1 MTYVDNLVPE
11 VKEKA
16 ETAQSIIDR
25 IKTKISSAS
34 ESGELQDPTD
44 ITQWFGETYKKSA
57 SGIRPDA
64 PVKPISIVE
73 QTIQKCDELAIK
85 GKTFHDEYIVRG
97 NQALYELLADI
108 YGLAIAIDKSVH
120 KETILKKLRAIL
132 KERDQKVQINTPAL
146 TILVKYVVGADRKR
160 ASNYSRVLAVAMAE
174 NLSANELA
182 DYISRRGGISQI
194 HEVES
199 KYEAK
204 ILGSKISKERL
215 DLCREFFNY
224 SHWTNKGS
232 FKYDEP
238 IVVHNFDKT
247 NGAESANFCFFMT
260 VYDYQNDV
268 YRIIDG
274 HDFGK
279 TYEDS
284 ILRMIIK
291 TFPNDP
297 EVIKNGLNRFKEKL
311 LSIDTVSDSQKDML
325 RKGLA
330 KSSEALEVA

>member
-108 YGLAIAIDKSVH
+108 YGLAIAIDKSDH

-199 KYEAK
+199 KYQAK
-204 ILGSKISKERL
+204 ILGSRISKERL
-215 DLCREFFNY
+215 DLCREYFTHK
-224 SHWTNKGS
+224 HWTSNQS

-260 VYDYQNDV
+260 VYDV

-291 TFPNDP
+291 TFPNDL

-311 LSIDTVSDSQKDML
+311 LSIDTVPDSKKETL
-325 RKGLA
+325 KKELA